1 MHACEAAE
9 LTEAFVHQ
17 LGVSFKRQGYSVLY
31 QSFISHQTCFGQN
44 FARPVG
50 SSCRLTLIDCKEC
63 KSFANVR

>member
-31 QSFISHQTCFGQN
+31 QSYISH
-44 FARPVG
+44 
-50 SSCRLTLIDCKEC
+50 
-63 KSFANVR
+63 